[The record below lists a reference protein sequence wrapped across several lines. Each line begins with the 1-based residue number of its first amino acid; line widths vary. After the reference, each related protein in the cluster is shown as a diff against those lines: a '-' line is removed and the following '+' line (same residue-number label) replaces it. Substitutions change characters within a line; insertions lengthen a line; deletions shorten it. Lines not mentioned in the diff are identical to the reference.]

1 MFTSRST
8 LLKLS
13 VGWYICYFVMSKRNK
28 YFHLLGQSSSTK
40 HITNGPLTN
49 LQISHSNRS
58 SFFPLMTSPSLEGT
72 FLHKIQVVQVEVTM
86 QFRYP
91 ASKAQMTLSASLLG
105 AAEHTKDPLEYI
117 LVLLR
122 RGIDCPAPHPLIP
135 RSFLHSKVSMPK
147 TISTF
152 IVMSK
157 NNNKI
162 SMLSRN

>member
-1 MFTSRST
+1 
-8 LLKLS
+8 
-13 VGWYICYFVMSKRNK
+13 
-28 YFHLLGQSSSTK
+28 
-40 HITNGPLTN
+40 
-49 LQISHSNRS
+49 
-58 SFFPLMTSPSLEGT
+58 MTSPSLEGT

-105 AAEHTKDPLEYI
+105 AAEHTEDPLEYI
-117 LVLLR
+117 LALLR

-135 RSFLHSKVSMPK
+135 RPFLHSKASMPK